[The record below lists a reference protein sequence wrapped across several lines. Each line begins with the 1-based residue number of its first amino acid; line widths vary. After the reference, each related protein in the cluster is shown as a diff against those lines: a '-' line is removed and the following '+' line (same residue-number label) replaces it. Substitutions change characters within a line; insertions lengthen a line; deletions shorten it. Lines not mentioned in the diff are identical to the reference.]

1 MRGPGADEAKAGTR
15 AASTTNPVAAPNFVG
30 IKAWLNSSPLNIGDL
45 RGKVVLVDFWTYG
58 CYNCVNTLPHVT
70 RLYDTYKDKGL
81 IVVGVHT
88 PEFPFEKST
97 DTVQAAIKRYGIR
110 YPVAQDNEYAT
121 WNAYHNQYWP
131 SQYIIDRSGK
141 IVFEH
146 AGEGQYQEIERT
158 IQNSST
164 SIAEQVL
171 VSGAVWVGTERS
183 HSRRKAVERPNV
195 QRRRYER

>member
-1 MRGPGADEAKAGTR
+1 MVNSAYERKGTMRLQSMVGAILCGAICSTGLLMLGPGADEAKAATR

-30 IKAWLNSSPLNIGDL
+30 INAWLSSSPLNIGDL

-97 DTVQAAIKRYGIR
+97 DNVQAAIKRYRIR

-131 SQYIIDRSGK
+131 SQYIIDQNGR

-146 AGEGQYQEIERT
+146 AGEGQYEEIERT
-158 IQNSST
+158 IQKLLNINS
-164 SIAEQVL
+164 
-171 VSGAVWVGTERS
+171 
-183 HSRRKAVERPNV
+183 
-195 QRRRYER
+195 